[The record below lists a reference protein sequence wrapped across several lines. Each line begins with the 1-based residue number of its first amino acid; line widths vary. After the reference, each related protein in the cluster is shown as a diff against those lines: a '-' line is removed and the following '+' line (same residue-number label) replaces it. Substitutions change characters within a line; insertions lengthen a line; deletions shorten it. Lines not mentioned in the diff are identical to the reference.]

1 MLQNATKKK
10 EVYGCSICKY
20 STERKSSYNKHKLT
34 AKHENATKKSCEKL
48 QPIGEG
54 NQLQISQPPPT
65 PGEGVSHNAT
75 KVAKSCKK
83 LQNKSV
89 NNYEC
94 KSCGKQYSHR
104 TSLHRHVKMCPHIE
118 NVRLIKNKDDDFNNL
133 LQIVKSNQELQ
144 TQMMGVFKEISHTNI
159 TNNINHQ
166 EISINVFLN
175 EHCKAA
181 MNLTDFVHK
190 IKLNSKDLNALTEL
204 GHVQGYANIFLNA
217 LKNIPCI
224 ERPIHCCDTKKLE
237 FYVKDDDNWGKDNG
251 QKMEKAIENIS
262 IKNIKKL
269 KEWEQENPDYETNPT
284 TNELWNN
291 IIKNIIG
298 NPLQQNKKN
307 IIKQISATI
316 DINEAIK
323 HLKI

>member
-1 MLQNATKKK
+1 
-10 EVYGCSICKY
+10 
-20 STERKSSYNKHKLT
+20 
-34 AKHENATKKSCEKL
+34 
-48 QPIGEG
+48 
-54 NQLQISQPPPT
+54 
-65 PGEGVSHNAT
+65 
-75 KVAKSCKK
+75 
-83 LQNKSV
+83 
-89 NNYEC
+89 
-94 KSCGKQYSHR
+94 
-104 TSLHRHVKMCPHIE
+104 MCPHIE